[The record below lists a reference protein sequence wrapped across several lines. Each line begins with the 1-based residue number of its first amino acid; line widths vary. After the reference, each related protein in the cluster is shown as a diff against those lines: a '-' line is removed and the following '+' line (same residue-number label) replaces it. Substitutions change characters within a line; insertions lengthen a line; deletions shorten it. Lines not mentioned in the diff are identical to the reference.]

1 MVIVTFPYQMMSVSF
16 NSYMHGVTCEAGTT
30 YPRFSVKVIDTFLYQ
45 MMFVSFNSNMKG
57 SNSGAGSAYPSG
69 APHVILCFSW
79 GGVAQC

>member
-1 MVIVTFPYQMMSVSF
+1 MMSVSF